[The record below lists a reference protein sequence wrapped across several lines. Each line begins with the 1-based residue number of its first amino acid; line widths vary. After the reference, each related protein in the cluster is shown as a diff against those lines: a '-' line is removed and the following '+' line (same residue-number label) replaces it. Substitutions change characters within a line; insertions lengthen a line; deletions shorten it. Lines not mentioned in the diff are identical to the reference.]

1 MVHVLLGLIYLA
13 FIGLGLPDG
22 VLGAAWPSMYPTL
35 QVPISYA
42 GILSMII
49 AGGTI
54 LSSLQSDRITKRFGT
69 ARVTVVSVA
78 MTALAL
84 VGFACAPNFWVL
96 CLLAIPYGLGAGSVD
111 AALNNDVALHYT
123 SRHMSWLHC
132 MWGVGAIA
140 GPYLMGHVLTR
151 GHSWQS
157 GYLSLAIIQCAIV
170 AALAFSLPLWKRRPS
185 AHLTEATSTAPIP
198 LANLFRLPGAKSIM
212 VTFFAY
218 CALEQTVML
227 WAGSYLHLQCHVPAE
242 TAATYGSIFFVGI
255 TVGRMLNGFLTMR
268 FSDSQLIRGGQGLI
282 LLGILLLLLPLQT
295 TGALIGVI
303 VIGLGCAPIYPCI
316 IHSTPTLFGAQYS
329 QALIGVQM
337 ASAYIGTCLMPP
349 LFGLFA
355 QHLSIATLPLYLI
368 ALCVLMFLMYRH
380 LLRLKAPAR

>member
-1 MVHVLLGLIYLA
+1 MVHLLLGLIYLA

-35 QVPISYA
+35 RVPISYA

-54 LSSLQSDRITKRFGT
+54 LSSLQSDRLTKRFGT
-69 ARVTVVSVA
+69 ARVTVASVA

-84 VGFACAPNFWVL
+84 AGFACTSNFWVL

-140 GPYLMGHVLTR
+140 GPYIMGYILTH
-151 GHSWQS
+151 GWAWQS
-157 GYLSLAIIQCAIV
+157 GYLTLAIIQCGIV
-170 AALAFSLPLWKRRPS
+170 AALACALPLWKRRPT
-185 AHLTEATSTAPIP
+185 AHLTEATATAPIP
-198 LANLFRLPGAKSIM
+198 LRTLLRLPGAKSILT
-212 VTFFAY
+212 TFFAY
-218 CALEQTVML
+218 CALEQTLIL
-227 WAGSYLHLQCHVPAE
+227 WTGSYLHLHCHIPAE
-242 TAATYGSIFFVGI
+242 TAATYGAIFFVGI
-255 TVGRMLNGFLTMR
+255 TVGRMLNGFLTLR
-268 FSDSQLIRGGQGLI
+268 FSDSQLIRGGQALI
-282 LLGILLLLLPLQT
+282 LLGILLLLLPLGT
-295 TGALIGVI
+295 LGALAGVI
-303 VIGLGCAPIYPCI
+303 VTGLGCAPIYPCI
-316 IHSTPTLFGAQYS
+316 IHSTPTLFGAHYS

-355 QHLSIATLPLYLI
+355 QHLTIATLPLYLI
-368 ALCVLMFLMYRH
+368 ALCALMAIQYRH
-380 LLRLKAPAR
+380 LLRLKAH